1 MDRIKGE
8 SCLDSTEISVL
19 NDCMSLDTDNSL
31 LNPDSFPFALL
42 PLSMRTQLL
51 QPDRVLEIVFQ
62 SLKELVDYE
71 LAVVLSIEQGNV
83 LRVRKAFGPL
93 AIPALENFS
102 IGLDQRK
109 DIAEI
114 LQSKQPKLFHQSEAH
129 IDTYYGIIDLPSGH
143 SCLVSPLYIEDLL
156 VGMLTIDHRSCNR
169 FSPSI
174 VQFVGTISRL
184 ISVSLIQTDAST
196 DLLKRTRV
204 ILDERNR
211 LLDENAQVFHDLIGV
226 SPTWMRV
233 LDDIRLVAAS
243 ELPIFITGETGTGKE
258 QVARTIHAMSTRN
271 QGPFIAVN
279 CSGLVTTLAESE
291 LFGHEKGAFTGAT
304 TSRRGRFEIADGGT
318 LFLDELGD
326 LPLEIQPKLLRVL
339 QDGIIERV
347 GAEHPLHVDVRIIA
361 ATNKNLEDEMTK
373 GNFREDLWYRINVFP
388 IHLPP
393 LRERDHD
400 AILIAQYFLEKIR
413 KRPGYG
419 LVEFSDQAIDKIL
432 QIPWYGNVREL
443 RNSIERAAI
452 LARGGI
458 IHAEHIISYRDQRQ
472 AMHENVLIE
481 KSEIGSLEEIEK
493 HHIEK
498 ILMQTNGKIYGT
510 DGAAAILG
518 LKPSTLQSK
527 MKKLGIQRPARS

>member
-1 MDRIKGE
+1 
-8 SCLDSTEISVL
+8 
-19 NDCMSLDTDNSL
+19 
-31 LNPDSFPFALL
+31 
-42 PLSMRTQLL
+42 
-51 QPDRVLEIVFQ
+51 
-62 SLKELVDYE
+62 
-71 LAVVLSIEQGNV
+71 
-83 LRVRKAFGPL
+83 
-93 AIPALENFS
+93 
-102 IGLDQRK
+102 
-109 DIAEI
+109 
-114 LQSKQPKLFHQSEAH
+114 
-129 IDTYYGIIDLPSGH
+129 
-143 SCLVSPLYIEDLL
+143 
-156 VGMLTIDHRSCNR
+156 MLTIDHRSCNR

-174 VQFVGTISRL
+174 VQFIGTISRL

-204 ILDERNR
+204 LLDERNR

-226 SPTWMRV
+226 SPAWMRV

-361 ATNKNLEDEMTK
+361 ATNKNLEDEMAK
-373 GNFREDLWYRINVFP
+373 GKFREDLWYRINVFP

-413 KRPGYG
+413 KRPGYNS
-419 LVEFSDQAIDKIL
+419 VEFSDQAIDKIL
-432 QIPWYGNVREL
+432 RIPWYGNVREL

-452 LARGGI
+452 LAKGGI

-481 KSEIGSLEEIEK
+481 KNETESLEEIEK

-498 ILMQTNGKIYGT
+498 ILKQTNGKIYGT
-510 DGAAAILG
+510 DGAATILG

-527 MKKLGIQRPARS
+527 MKKLGIRRPGRS

>member
-1 MDRIKGE
+1 
-8 SCLDSTEISVL
+8 
-19 NDCMSLDTDNSL
+19 
-31 LNPDSFPFALL
+31 
-42 PLSMRTQLL
+42 
-51 QPDRVLEIVFQ
+51 
-62 SLKELVDYE
+62 
-71 LAVVLSIEQGNV
+71 
-83 LRVRKAFGPL
+83 
-93 AIPALENFS
+93 
-102 IGLDQRK
+102 
-109 DIAEI
+109 
-114 LQSKQPKLFHQSEAH
+114 
-129 IDTYYGIIDLPSGH
+129 
-143 SCLVSPLYIEDLL
+143 
-156 VGMLTIDHRSCNR
+156 
-169 FSPSI
+169 
-174 VQFVGTISRL
+174 
-184 ISVSLIQTDAST
+184 VSLIQTDAST

-452 LARGGI
+452 LAKGGI

-481 KSEIGSLEEIEK
+481 KNETESLEEIEK

>member
-1 MDRIKGE
+1 
-8 SCLDSTEISVL
+8 
-19 NDCMSLDTDNSL
+19 
-31 LNPDSFPFALL
+31 
-42 PLSMRTQLL
+42 
-51 QPDRVLEIVFQ
+51 
-62 SLKELVDYE
+62 
-71 LAVVLSIEQGNV
+71 
-83 LRVRKAFGPL
+83 
-93 AIPALENFS
+93 
-102 IGLDQRK
+102 
-109 DIAEI
+109 
-114 LQSKQPKLFHQSEAH
+114 
-129 IDTYYGIIDLPSGH
+129 
-143 SCLVSPLYIEDLL
+143 
-156 VGMLTIDHRSCNR
+156 MLTIDHRSCNR

-174 VQFVGTISRL
+174 VQFIGTISRL

>member
-1 MDRIKGE
+1 
-8 SCLDSTEISVL
+8 
-19 NDCMSLDTDNSL
+19 
-31 LNPDSFPFALL
+31 
-42 PLSMRTQLL
+42 
-51 QPDRVLEIVFQ
+51 
-62 SLKELVDYE
+62 
-71 LAVVLSIEQGNV
+71 
-83 LRVRKAFGPL
+83 
-93 AIPALENFS
+93 
-102 IGLDQRK
+102 
-109 DIAEI
+109 
-114 LQSKQPKLFHQSEAH
+114 
-129 IDTYYGIIDLPSGH
+129 
-143 SCLVSPLYIEDLL
+143 
-156 VGMLTIDHRSCNR
+156 MLTIDHRSCNR

>member
-1 MDRIKGE
+1 
-8 SCLDSTEISVL
+8 
-19 NDCMSLDTDNSL
+19 
-31 LNPDSFPFALL
+31 
-42 PLSMRTQLL
+42 
-51 QPDRVLEIVFQ
+51 
-62 SLKELVDYE
+62 
-71 LAVVLSIEQGNV
+71 
-83 LRVRKAFGPL
+83 
-93 AIPALENFS
+93 
-102 IGLDQRK
+102 
-109 DIAEI
+109 
-114 LQSKQPKLFHQSEAH
+114 
-129 IDTYYGIIDLPSGH
+129 
-143 SCLVSPLYIEDLL
+143 
-156 VGMLTIDHRSCNR
+156 MLTIDHRSCNR

-174 VQFVGTISRL
+174 VQFIGTISRL

-204 ILDERNR
+204 LLDERNR

-226 SPTWMRV
+226 SPAWMRV

-361 ATNKNLEDEMTK
+361 ATNKNLEDEMAK
-373 GNFREDLWYRINVFP
+373 GKFREDLWYRINVFP

-413 KRPGYG
+413 KRPGYNS
-419 LVEFSDQAIDKIL
+419 VEFSDQAIDKIL
-432 QIPWYGNVREL
+432 RIPWYGNVREL

-452 LARGGI
+452 LAKGGI

-481 KSEIGSLEEIEK
+481 KNETESLEEIEK

-498 ILMQTNGKIYGT
+498 ILKQTNGKIYGT
-510 DGAAAILG
+510 GGAATILG

-527 MKKLGIQRPARS
+527 MKKLGIRRPGRS

>member
-1 MDRIKGE
+1 M
-8 SCLDSTEISVL
+8 LDSTEISVL
-19 NDCMSLDTDNSL
+19 NDYMSLDIDNSVL
-31 LNPDSFPFALL
+31 HPDNVPVSALSL
-42 PLSMRTQLL
+42 GMRTQLL

-71 LAVVLSIEQGNV
+71 LAVVLSIEQGNM
-83 LRVRKAFGPL
+83 LKVRKAFGPL
-93 AIPALENFS
+93 AVPSLEHFS
-102 IGLDQRK
+102 INLDQRA
-109 DIAEI
+109 DIAVI
-114 LQSKQPKLFHQSEAH
+114 LESKQPKLFDQSEVH
-129 IDTYYGIIDLPSGH
+129 LDTYYGIIDLPSGH
-143 SCLVSPLYIEDLL
+143 SCLVSPLYAEDLL

-174 VQFVGTISRL
+174 VQFIGSISKL

-204 ILDERNR
+204 LLDERNR
-211 LLDENAQVFHDLIGV
+211 LLDENAQVFYDLIGV
-226 SPTWMRV
+226 SPAWMRV

-243 ELPIFITGETGTGKE
+243 DLPILITGETGTGKE
-258 QVARTIHAMSTRN
+258 QVARTIHAMSSRN

-291 LFGHEKGAFTGAT
+291 LFGHEKGAFTGAANT
-304 TSRRGRFEIADGGT
+304 KRGRFEIADSGT

-339 QDGIIERV
+339 QDGMIERV
-347 GAEHPLHVDVRIIA
+347 GAERPIHIDVRIIA
-361 ATNKNLEDEMTK
+361 ATNKNLQDEMAK
-373 GNFREDLWYRINVFP
+373 GSFREDLWYRINVFP

-400 AILIAQYFLEKIR
+400 AILIAQYFLEKMR
-413 KRPGYG
+413 KRPGYSS
-419 LVEFSDQAIDKIL
+419 VEFSDQAIEKIL

-452 LARGGI
+452 LSRGGI
-458 IHAEHIISYRDQRQ
+458 IHAEQIISYKDERQ
-472 AMHENVLIE
+472 AIRENAVIGKSQIKSLHEIE
-481 KSEIGSLEEIEK
+481 KS
-493 HHIEK
+493 HIEQV
-498 ILMQTNGKIYGT
+498 LFQTNGKIYGA
-510 DGAAAILG
+510 DGAATILG

-527 MKKLGIQRPARS
+527 MKKLGIRRPGRS

>member
-1 MDRIKGE
+1 
-8 SCLDSTEISVL
+8 
-19 NDCMSLDTDNSL
+19 MSLDTDNSL

-143 SCLVSPLYIEDLL
+143 SCLVSPPYIEDLL

-304 TSRRGRFEIADGGT
+304 ASRRGRFEIADGGT

-361 ATNKNLEDEMTK
+361 ATNKNLEDEMAK
-373 GNFREDLWYRINVFP
+373 GKFREDLWYRINVFP

-413 KRPGYG
+413 KRPGYNS
-419 LVEFSDQAIDKIL
+419 VEFSDQAIDKIL
-432 QIPWYGNVREL
+432 RIPWYGNVREL

-452 LARGGI
+452 LAKGGI

-481 KSEIGSLEEIEK
+481 KNETESLEEIEK

-498 ILMQTNGKIYGT
+498 ILKQTNGKIYGT
-510 DGAAAILG
+510 DGAATILG

-527 MKKLGIQRPARS
+527 MKKLGIRRPGRS